1 MVIRESFMVLFLPC
15 LLFFLGGG
23 GGGGDGVKVYGVLCR
38 FDVKMRGVVACCL
51 PPPVLFIPLE
61 RIQGT
66 YMWVTG

>member
-15 LLFFLGGG
+15 LLFFW

-38 FDVKMRGVVACCL
+38 FDVKMRGVVACCQ

>member
-15 LLFFLGGG
+15 LLPC
-23 GGGGDGVKVYGVLCR
+23 VKVYGVLCR

>member
-1 MVIRESFMVLFLPC
+1 MVIHESFMVLFLPC
-15 LLFFLGGG
+15 LLFFWGGG
-23 GGGGDGVKVYGVLCR
+23 GGVKVYGVLCR

-51 PPPVLFIPLE
+51 PPSVLFIPLE